1 MNYAQMKKVR
11 KIIAK
16 VQRMPRHLEIGGW
29 VEKEYVY
36 IFVKAE
42 HFEESG
48 KDARCLFAIDRMG
61 NVAAHHNYAPMELRD
76 DALIMNCRA

>member
-36 IFVKAE
+36 IFVRL
-42 HFEESG
+42 SISRSPG
-48 KDARCLFAIDRMG
+48 RMR
-61 NVAAHHNYAPMELRD
+61 AAFLR
-76 DALIMNCRA
+76 LIAWAMSRHIIITRPWNCGTMP